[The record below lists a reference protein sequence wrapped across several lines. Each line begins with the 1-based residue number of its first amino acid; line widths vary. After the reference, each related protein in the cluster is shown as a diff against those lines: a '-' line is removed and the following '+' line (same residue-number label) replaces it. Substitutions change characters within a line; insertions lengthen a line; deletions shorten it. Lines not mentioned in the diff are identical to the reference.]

1 MNSKKKIPTF
11 FKKQILQNKKQLN
24 SISFDFIT
32 NYFYI
37 LNLNSIG
44 FDNKEILFRNKLLK
58 LHNFRYKA

>member
-44 FDNKEILFRNKLLK
+44 FDNKGILFRNKLLK